1 MGLAVKE
8 KMAKRAAEEVKDGDI
23 VNLGFGIP
31 QKTLNYID
39 PKLKVFFHA
48 ENGILGAG
56 PVAEKSKEN
65 PDLIDSGC
73 VPITAVPGASYF
85 DSADSFAL
93 IKKAG
98 RGRRSQCRRPR
109 ARPG

>member
-48 ENGILGAG
+48 EN
-56 PVAEKSKEN
+56 
-65 PDLIDSGC
+65 
-73 VPITAVPGASYF
+73 
-85 DSADSFAL
+85 
-93 IKKAG
+93 
-98 RGRRSQCRRPR
+98 
-109 ARPG
+109 